1 MTVNSDFVS
10 TLGIRRASPAASSFM
25 INMRTWGLTDEQL
38 KRFVSNLLYGN
49 TVTPLAQSH
58 RRLSSARVQLLL
70 AFLSSSTPDQVFQV
84 AVEDPVGLEMELKAF
99 LEETSDLGI
108 ISRERISRK
117 PRAERQSSKRQ
128 SRLSLSAQAEPT
140 RASTTVEQK
149 TAAKVPTPV

>member
-1 MTVNSDFVS
+1 
-10 TLGIRRASPAASSFM
+10 
-25 INMRTWGLTDEQL
+25 
-38 KRFVSNLLYGN
+38 
-49 TVTPLAQSH
+49 
-58 RRLSSARVQLLL
+58 VQLLL
-70 AFLSSSTPDQVFQV
+70 AFLSSSTPDQAFQV